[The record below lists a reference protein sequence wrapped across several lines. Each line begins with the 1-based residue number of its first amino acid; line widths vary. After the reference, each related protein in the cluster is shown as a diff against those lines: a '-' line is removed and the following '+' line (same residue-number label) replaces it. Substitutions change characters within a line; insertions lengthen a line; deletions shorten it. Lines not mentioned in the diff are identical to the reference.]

1 MTKKSVI
8 GLLLVSLFIF
18 SAEAI
23 GQYDVPYVPTSYETI
38 EQMLKMA
45 NVSEDD
51 ILYDLG
57 CGDGRIVITAA
68 KEFGAKGIGIDINP
82 ERINESIENAI
93 KEGVTSKVRA
103 SSTTT
108 LATCLMGVMVP

>member
-23 GQYDVPYVPTSYETI
+23 GQYGDAKYDVPYVPTSYETVK
-38 EQMLKMA
+38 QMLKIA
-45 NVSEDD
+45 DVSEYD

-68 KEFGAKGIGIDINP
+68 KEFGT
-82 ERINESIENAI
+82 R
-93 KEGVTSKVRA
+93 
-103 SSTTT
+103 
-108 LATCLMGVMVP
+108 